1 MRLGVIAPPC
11 VEATP
16 AHGGRGAGLERG
28 AEALLAT
35 GVLQDLAAAGA
46 EVINTWRPMLAPEE
60 VTGDPIEDLGR
71 YNARI
76 ADGVATILGSQAHPL
91 LVGGTCS
98 HLIGMLAGLQRHL
111 GATARIGLVWFDAH
125 GDFNTPRTTPSGMLG
140 GMPVAVS
147 AGLCHAVWRERAG
160 LHAPVPTNRIVM
172 VDVRNLDPEEAVLIA
187 ATDVTIAR
195 FGADGAIDDIVQ
207 AVERLTE
214 CTDVLYLHVDADV
227 LDASQQPSHPT
238 AEPGGPGLGETKK
251 AIEAVMRTGHVAAF
265 GVVSVK
271 PSGEGGLISVRSASE
286 LLRAGVSAWLGVG
299 ASLSCPDSQ

>member
-11 VEATP
+11 VQATP
-16 AHGGRGAGLERG
+16 AHTGRTAGLEQG

-35 GVLQDLAAAGA
+35 GLLDDLRALGA
-46 EVINTWRPMLAPEE
+46 EITGVARPLLPDDK

-71 YNARI
+71 YNALV
-76 ADGVATILGSQAHPL
+76 ADAVASTLSSDAFPL

-98 HLIGMLAGLQRHL
+98 HLIGMLAGLQRHW

-125 GDFNTPRTTPSGMLG
+125 GDFNTPRTTRSGMLG

-160 LHAPVPTNRIVM
+160 LHAPMPTNRIVM

-195 FGADGAIDDIVQ
+195 FEIDGAIDDIVQ
-207 AVERLTE
+207 AVERLTD
-214 CTDVLYLHVDADV
+214 CTEVLYLHVDADV

-238 AEPGGPGLGETKK
+238 AEPGGPGLPETQK
-251 AIEAVMRTGHVAAF
+251 AIEAVMRTGRVAAF
-265 GVVSVK
+265 GVVSVN
-271 PSGEGGLISVRSASE
+271 PSGEGGPVSVRSASD

-299 ASLSCPDSQ
+299 ASLSGQDRR